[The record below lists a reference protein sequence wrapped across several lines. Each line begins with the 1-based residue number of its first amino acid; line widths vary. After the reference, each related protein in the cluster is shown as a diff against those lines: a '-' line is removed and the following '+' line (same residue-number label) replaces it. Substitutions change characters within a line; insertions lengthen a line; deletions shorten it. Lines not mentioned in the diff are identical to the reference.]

1 MVSIIIP
8 IYNAEKY
15 VIETINSV
23 INQTHTNW
31 ELILIDDGSTD
42 QSQQIITEIGKKEQR
57 IKIISQENSGVSIAR
72 NTGIK
77 CAKGKVIAFLD
88 SDDCWKNNHLKNR
101 LAIFDKNSSVKWLFG
116 SIELID
122 ENNNSLNQVISGA
135 DDDILN
141 SLLKWDGNTIT
152 TPSTICVKKECLHS
166 FSFDEN
172 LSTAADQD
180 FAIQLA
186 SKYRGKYV
194 EEPTVLYRVLPN
206 SMSSNIEVMEKD
218 HILVFQ
224 KAAHNKLFKSFM
236 FKQKCFSNLYWILA
250 GSWWKDGQNRLKG
263 TYFILLALINNPF
276 SIFRLLKAST
286 K

>member
-8 IYNAEKY
+8 IYNAERF
-15 VIETINSV
+15 ITDTIDSV
-23 INQTHTNW
+23 INQSFHDW
-31 ELILIDDGSTD
+31 ELLLINDGSTD
-42 QSQQIITEIGKKEQR
+42 QSLKIINEIATNEQR

-77 CAKGKVIAFLD
+77 YAKGEIIAFLD
-88 SDDCWKNNHLKNR
+88 ADDFWKPSHLKNR
-101 LAIFDKNSSVKWLFG
+101 IALFDKNSDVVWLFG

-122 ENNNSLNQVISGA
+122 ENSNSLNRIISGT

-152 TPSTICVKKECLHS
+152 TPSTICLKKECLHS
-166 FSFDEN
+166 ISFDEN

-186 SKYRGKYV
+186 SKHNGKYL
-194 EEPTVLYRVLPN
+194 EEATVLYRVLPN
-206 SMSSNIEVMEKD
+206 SMSRNIEVMEKD
-218 HILVFQ
+218 HILVFK
-224 KAAHNKLFKSFM
+224 KAADNKLFKSFW

-250 GSWWKDGQNRLKG
+250 GSWWKDGQNKSRG
-263 TYFILLALINNPF
+263 IYFIILAIINNPL
-276 SIFRLLKAST
+276 SIFRLLTASP